1 MENMNV
7 NHLEKIKGSITP
19 SGFFGT
25 SKDMIVELE
34 NFMTEEEIDFLESSA
49 KNITIWDI
57 TESHVNE
64 NGTTIYDANYWKDRV
79 ATRPSLDKNDPKIGP
94 VIDGLFQKLQPIIEN
109 FYKVKVQPTG
119 QTIVRW
125 LPGQFQKPHADK
137 ELHDGPDAGLPN
149 DFPYYDIAS
158 LFYLN
163 DDYEGGEIYWPL
175 QGVKIKPKR
184 GAAYFFPGD
193 MNYIHGVTEI
203 KGNIRYTVPFFWTIL
218 EHTGNNKPD
227 LNKEYYRTLLDP
239 EMRGKNLYESVYEE

>member
-175 QGVKIKPKR
+175 QGVRIKPKR

>member
-1 MENMNV
+1 MD
-7 NHLEKIKGSITP
+7 IKNASIVKRKPSMTP
-19 SGFFGT
+19 SGWFGS

-34 NFMTEEEIDFLESSA
+34 NFMTEEEIVFLEKAA
-49 KNITIWDI
+49 KSLTIWDV

-175 QGVKIKPKR
+175 QGVRIKPKR